1 MFVHSS
7 PGGKVHFSSSI
18 FLRKLSAS
26 SETLCSLIKV
36 GASLCRF
43 LGANFLSASPVN
55 PLQCDVPQ
63 ASAAVI

>member
-36 GASLCRF
+36 GGSLCSF

-55 PLQCDVPQ
+55 PLQNSEAPV
-63 ASAAVI
+63 